1 MQANLILQML
11 TARHPHSF
19 HARGPEPRDILESAE
34 AADPAAGDIRQ
45 DETQR
50 RDLESICG
58 GAGREGKARPYLSSA
73 SRLRR
78 LRWRTPAGI
87 SCGRRHP
94 WRALRVE
101 VETLTCGFAE
111 AEWGAAEGG
120 RGQVRNR
127 FGRVNGQSCGCAGGS
142 YGGWAL

>member
-1 MQANLILQML
+1 MQVNLILQVL

-58 GAGREGKARPYLSSA
+58 GRGEKGKRGLTSRALPACGASVGGLRPGSLAGGGIHGEPSA
-73 SRLRR
+73 SR
-78 LRWRTPAGI
+78 WKP
-87 SCGRRHP
+87 
-94 WRALRVE
+94 
-101 VETLTCGFAE
+101 
-111 AEWGAAEGG
+111 
-120 RGQVRNR
+120 
-127 FGRVNGQSCGCAGGS
+127 
-142 YGGWAL
+142 